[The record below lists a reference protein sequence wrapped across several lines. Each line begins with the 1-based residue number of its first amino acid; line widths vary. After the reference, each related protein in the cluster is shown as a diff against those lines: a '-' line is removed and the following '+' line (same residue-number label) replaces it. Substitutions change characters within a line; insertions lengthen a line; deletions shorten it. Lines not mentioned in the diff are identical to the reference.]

1 MESIIPAIIT
11 GVLTLCGVIITNI
24 SSNRQVEN
32 KLFTAQAVTDQKI
45 EALTEEV
52 KKHNNFATRVPV
64 MEANI
69 SALEHRIEALEKRN
83 KS

>member
-24 SSNRQVEN
+24 SSNRQVES
-32 KLFTAQAVTDQKI
+32 KLVTAQAVTDQKI

-64 MEANI
+64 MEANMT
-69 SALEHRIEALEKRN
+69 ALEHRLEVLEKRN
-83 KS
+83 RS